1 MEYIGE
7 KIGGKGGVVILMGI
21 LGNEG
26 TTKRTEGVEEVIKDK
41 YPDVKVLA
49 KESGNWQ
56 RDQGVSL
63 TENFITAYGNDLTA
77 VIANNDEMALGAVQ
91 ALKNNNLL
99 DKVAVTGIDAT
110 PDALAALKAGDLT
123 CTIFQ
128 DAEGQGGTAIKSV
141 HDAIN
146 GNPSSEK
153 VMYIPFKLVTEE
165 NVDEFIK

>member
-1 MEYIGE
+1 M
-7 KIGGKGGVVILMGI
+7 
-21 LGNEG
+21 
-26 TTKRTEGVEEVIKDK
+26 
-41 YPDVKVLA
+41 LA